1 MSIAG
6 RSLTLRASLLLFLS
20 PPHPHF
26 LPFTGIRG
34 HIGGEK
40 VKLDLT
46 PEWEELQRRR
56 RALSDAE
63 KCEGV
68 KSNVASSWRAWRPVT
83 GTPRLTGQRS
93 GCVGGEGEQVE
104 LARGSWRRLKEG
116 ESAPKRWKLPCS
128 GDSAV
133 QGFSSSAWEMVTKS
147 SQQNATH
154 VLGRIFAFWLPSFLR
169 KVDKLLARCVCSPH
183 ISPQHSL
190 KEHPEGP
197 FPFYWAERLFWVYQ
211 EPVCIIEVTLRD
223 LVCLCDINN
232 TCFPKVTNPG
242 PTGNLGVSEEM
253 QD

>member
-26 LPFTGIRG
+26 LPFTDIRG

-128 GDSAV
+128 G
-133 QGFSSSAWEMVTKS
+133 T
-147 SQQNATH
+147 
-154 VLGRIFAFWLPSFLR
+154 LPCRALAHQPEKWSR
-169 KVDKLLARCVCSPH
+169 KALNRM
-183 ISPQHSL
+183 QHM
-190 KEHPEGP
+190 
-197 FPFYWAERLFWVYQ
+197 YWAEYLPFGSQASYGRW
-211 EPVCIIEVTLRD
+211 
-223 LVCLCDINN
+223 INYW
-232 TCFPKVTNPG
+232 
-242 PTGNLGVSEEM
+242 LGVCVPHIFHPNTVLRNTPREHFLSTELKDYFESIKSLFVSLKWRCVI
-253 QD
+253 